1 MKKIILIVL
10 LVLIP
15 LNVYANEDYFEKFT
29 YDENLGAINEGKN
42 LIEGSELWENI
53 YGLIA
58 LEVRDN
64 MIILIEIIIIS
75 IIYTLFMSMDTND
88 EKSELSKAATM
99 AFNAVIFIMVIGGFN
114 KAFDMG
120 SKFINNITVFSNTTI
135 PVLGAFIAASGN
147 IPVITVMSPVI
158 LFFVNLIENIINYV
172 ILPAL
177 LASVIVF
184 SAGNFSGNKGLVSF
198 SKLIRKA
205 SVWSVT
211 GLTTIYCA
219 ILGTLKI
226 YSGTLSA
233 TAAKGL
239 KFAVSSL
246 IPVLGSVLSD
256 SAEAIVGGA
265 VLLKNTAGTAALI
278 FIIISM
284 VVPVIKLSAIV
295 FLYKIAS
302 AALLMM
308 KNEYSSNM
316 LSDFSDTICVLI
328 GLCVLVCAMSLISVS
343 LLINASDMGVG
354 LR

>member
-1 MKKIILIVL
+1 MKKIVLIVF
-10 LVLIP
+10 LVLLP
-15 LNVYANEDYFEKFT
+15 LNVYANEDYFERFT
-29 YDENLGAINEGKN
+29 YDENIGAINEGKN

-53 YGLIA
+53 YGLIVK
-58 LEVRDN
+58 EVKEN
-64 MIILIEIIIIS
+64 ILVLIEIIIIS
-75 IIYTLFMSMDTND
+75 IVYTLFMSMDTNAD
-88 EKSELSKAATM
+88 KSELAKAATM
-99 AFNAVIFIMVIGGFN
+99 VVYAVIFIIVIGGFN
-114 KAFDMG
+114 NSFDMG
-120 SKFINNITVFSNTTI
+120 SKFINNITIFSNSTI

-147 IPVITVMSPVI
+147 IPVITVMSPVV
-158 LFFVNLIENIINYV
+158 LFSVNLTENIVNYI

-177 LASVIVF
+177 LASVIVI
-184 SAGNFSGNKGLVSF
+184 SAGNFSGNKGLVNL
-198 SKLIRKA
+198 SKLIRKV

-219 ILGTLKI
+219 LLGTLKI

-256 SAEAIVGGA
+256 SAEAVAGGA

-284 VVPVIKLSAIV
+284 VVPIIKLSVIV
-295 FLYKIAS
+295 IIYKIAS
-302 AALLMM
+302 AVLLMM
-308 KNEYSSNM
+308 KNEYSGNM
-316 LSDFSDTICVLI
+316 LSDFSDTISVLI
-328 GLCVLVCAMSLISVS
+328 GLCVLVSAMSLISVS